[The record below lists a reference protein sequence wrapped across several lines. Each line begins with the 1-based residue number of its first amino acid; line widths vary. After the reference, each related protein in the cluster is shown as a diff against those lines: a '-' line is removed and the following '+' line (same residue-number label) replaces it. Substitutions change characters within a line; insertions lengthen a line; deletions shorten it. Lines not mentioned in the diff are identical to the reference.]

1 MRSSVIPD
9 IFSLQAEQNSCLLLT
24 TRHSP
29 GKALTQSEGDTFFG
43 VALAIAF
50 ERLAPTGGF
59 VLSVLFRAKL
69 DGNGALNLLK
79 SEGNSELEDSE
90 LAAGDSEV
98 VRPELELELEL

>member
-1 MRSSVIPD
+1 M
-9 IFSLQAEQNSCLLLT
+9 
-24 TRHSP
+24 
-29 GKALTQSEGDTFFG
+29 
-43 VALAIAF
+43 AIAF
-50 ERLAPTGGF
+50 EHLAPTGGF

-98 VRPELELELEL
+98 VSPELELELELYICGMFWDFVSQDQHILGGAWITGHEWHGWPLM